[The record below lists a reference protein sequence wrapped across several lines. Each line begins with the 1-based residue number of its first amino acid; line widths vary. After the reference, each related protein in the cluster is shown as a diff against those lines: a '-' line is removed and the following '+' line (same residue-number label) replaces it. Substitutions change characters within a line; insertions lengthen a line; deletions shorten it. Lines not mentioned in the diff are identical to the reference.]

1 MISCLEKLQ
10 GHLPTN
16 QLTMLHRITT
26 ITICLLLATSFM
38 VSAQPKKVVPKSQI
52 KNQKSE
58 IRPGAH
64 QLAEYLPLLKGKR
77 VAIFANQTSAIG
89 QVHLVDTLLKLGVNI
104 KTIFSPEHGFR
115 GDADAGEH
123 VNSSIDPATGIPII
137 SLYGDHKKATID
149 DLKDIDILLFD
160 LQDVG
165 LRYYTYINNVQ
176 ECMESAIAANKPLII
191 LDRPN
196 PNGFFV
202 DGPLLE
208 DGFQS
213 GVGRQSVPIVY
224 GMTMAEYAS
233 FLYGEKLL
241 NKSMYQFT
249 DAAPPLKVLL
259 GKYEPLKL
267 TMIKCKNY
275 DHKSYYE
282 LPIKPSPN
290 LPNMQSVLLYT
301 SICFFEGTDVSLGR
315 GTDKPFQIYGAPS
328 LPDTLPYS
336 FTPVSTPG
344 AKNPPLKDKR
354 CHGYDLSNIPIDITR
369 KENRQINLDYI
380 LNAYKLFP
388 NKDSFFL
395 RPRKGN
401 PSTTD
406 YFFNKLAGNDKLMW
420 QIMNGKTEAEI
431 RKSWVPGITAFK
443 KIRKK
448 YLLYKD
454 FE

>member
-1 MISCLEKLQ
+1 MAQRSILLF
-10 GHLPTN
+10 LP
-16 QLTMLHRITT
+16 LFV
-26 ITICLLLATSFM
+26 CSFFVAT
-38 VSAQPKKVVPKSQI
+38 AQPKTVAVKKQTT
-52 KNQKSE
+52 NQKST
-58 IRPGAH
+58 ILPGAH
-64 QLAEYLPLLKGKR
+64 QLAAYLPMIKGKR
-77 VAIFANQTSAIG
+77 VAIFANQTTAIG

-104 KTIFSPEHGFR
+104 ATIFSPEHGFR

-123 VNSSIDPATGIPII
+123 VSSSVDKVTGIPII
-137 SLYGDHKKATID
+137 SLYGDHKKATIE
-149 DLKDIDILLFD
+149 DLTNIDILLFD

-202 DGPLLE
+202 DGPVLE

-213 GVGRQSVPIVY
+213 GVGKQSVPIVY

-241 NKSMYQFT
+241 DKKMYQYT
-249 DAAPPLKVLL
+249 DAAAPLKILL
-259 GKYEPLKL
+259 DKYKPLQL
-267 TMIKCKNY
+267 TIIKCKNY
-275 DHKSYYE
+275 DHNSYYE

-301 SICFFEGTDVSLGR
+301 STCFFEGTEVSLGR

-328 LPDTLPYS
+328 FPNTLPYS

-344 AKNPPLKDKR
+344 AKNPPLKDKL
-354 CHGYDLSNIPIDITR
+354 CFGYDLSDIAADITKR
-369 KENRQINLDYI
+369 ENRRINLSYI
-380 LNAYKLFP
+380 LNAYKVYP

-395 RPRKGN
+395 RPKKGN
-401 PSTTD
+401 PATTD
-406 YFFNKLAGNDKLMW
+406 YFFNKLAGNDLLMW
-420 QIMNGKTEAEI
+420 QIMNNKSEAEI
-431 RKSWVPGITAFK
+431 RKSWEASITAFK
-443 KIRKK
+443 KVRKK

>member
-1 MISCLEKLQ
+1 MAQ
-10 GHLPTN
+10 RTV
-16 QLTMLHRITT
+16 
-26 ITICLLLATSFM
+26 LLFLSVFVFSFFM
-38 VSAQPKKVVPKSQI
+38 ASAQPTTTLAKSQNT
-52 KNQKSE
+52 NQKSTVL
-58 IRPGAH
+58 PGAH
-64 QLAEYLPLLKGKR
+64 QIAEYLPMLKGKR
-77 VAIFANQTSAIG
+77 VAIFANQTTAIG

-104 KTIFSPEHGFR
+104 ATIFSPEHGFR

-123 VNSSIDPATGIPII
+123 VSSSVDKATGIPII
-137 SLYGDHKKATID
+137 SLYGDHKKATIE
-149 DLKDIDILLFD
+149 DLTNIDILLFD

-202 DGPLLE
+202 DGPILE

-213 GVGRQSVPIVY
+213 GVGKQSVPIVY

-241 NKSMYQFT
+241 DKKMYQYT
-249 DAAPPLKVLL
+249 DGASPLKILL
-259 GKYEPLKL
+259 GIYDPLQL
-267 TMIKCKNY
+267 TIIKCKNY
-275 DHKSYYE
+275 DHNSYYE

-301 SICFFEGTDVSLGR
+301 SVCFFEGTEVSLGR
-315 GTDKPFQIYGAPS
+315 GTNKPFQIYGAPS
-328 LPDTLPYS
+328 FPNTLPYS

-344 AKNPPLKDKR
+344 AKNPPLKDML
-354 CHGYDLSNIPIDITR
+354 CYGYDLSSIDIDITK
-369 KENRQINLDYI
+369 KENRQINLSYI
-380 LNAYKLFP
+380 LNAYKIYP

-395 RPRKGN
+395 RPKKGN
-401 PSTTD
+401 PATTD
-406 YFFNKLAGNDKLMW
+406 YFFNKLAGNDQLMW
-420 QIMNGKTEAEI
+420 QIMNNKTEEEI
-431 RKSWVPGITAFK
+431 RKSWEPGIAAFK
-443 KIRKK
+443 KVRKK

>member
-1 MISCLEKLQ
+1 MIQ
-10 GHLPTN
+10 R
-16 QLTMLHRITT
+16 MTT
-26 ITICLLLATSFM
+26 VAFYFFLCCFLVA
-38 VSAQPKKVVPKSQI
+38 SAQPKNIVSKSAG
-52 KNQKSE
+52 KNQKTE
-58 IRPGAH
+58 ILPGAH
-64 QLAEYLPLLKGKR
+64 QLAEYLPLIRGKR

-89 QVHLVDTLLKLGVNI
+89 HVHLVDTLLKLGINI

-123 VNSSIDPATGIPII
+123 VKSSTDPATGIPII
-137 SLYGDHKKATID
+137 SLYGDHKKATVE

-176 ECMESAIAANKPLII
+176 ECMESAIVANKPLII

-202 DGPLLE
+202 DGPVLE

-249 DAAPPLKVLL
+249 DAASPLKMML
-259 GKYEPLKL
+259 GIYQPLDL
-267 TMIKCKNY
+267 TIIKCKNY
-275 DHKSYYE
+275 DHNSYYE

-301 SICFFEGTDVSLGR
+301 STCFFEGTDVSLGR
-315 GTDKPFQIYGAPS
+315 GTDKPFQVYGAPS
-328 LPDTLPYS
+328 FPDTLPFS

-344 AKNPPLKDKR
+344 AKNPPLKDKL
-354 CHGYDLSNIPIDITR
+354 CHGYDLSEIPIDISK
-369 KENRQINLDYI
+369 KEHRQINLSYV

-395 RPRKGN
+395 RPKKGN

-420 QIMNGKTEAEI
+420 QIMNGKSEAEI
-431 RKSWVPGITAFK
+431 RKSWLPGLTAFK
-443 KIRKK
+443 KVRKK

>member
-1 MISCLEKLQ
+1 MTQRTTLLF
-10 GHLPTN
+10 
-16 QLTMLHRITT
+16 LTLFV
-26 ITICLLLATSFM
+26 CSFCEAK
-38 VSAQPKKVVPKSQI
+38 AQPKNSKLQSEI
-52 KNQKSE
+52 IHQKSK
-58 IRPGAH
+58 ILPGAH
-64 QLAEYLPLLKGKR
+64 QIAEYLPMLKGKR
-77 VAIFANQTSAIG
+77 VAIFANQTTAIG

-104 KTIFSPEHGFR
+104 ATIFSPEHGFR

-123 VNSSIDPATGIPII
+123 VSSSVDKATGIPII
-137 SLYGDHKKATID
+137 SLYGDHKKATIE
-149 DLKDIDILLFD
+149 DLTNIDILLFD

-176 ECMESAIAANKPLII
+176 ECMESAIAADKPLII

-202 DGPLLE
+202 DGPVME

-213 GVGRQSVPIVY
+213 GVGKQSVPIVY

-241 NKSMYQFT
+241 DKKMYQYT
-249 DAAPPLKVLL
+249 DGAAPLKIMLGIYKPLQ
-259 GKYEPLKL
+259 L
-267 TMIKCKNY
+267 TIIKCKNY
-275 DHKSYYE
+275 DHNSYYE

-301 SICFFEGTDVSLGR
+301 SFCFFEGTEVSLGR

-328 LPDTLPYS
+328 FPNTLPYS

-344 AKNPPLKDKR
+344 AKNPPLKDR
-354 CHGYDLSNIPIDITR
+354 LCYGYDLSNIAIDITK
-369 KENRQINLDYI
+369 KENRQINLSYI
-380 LNAYKLFP
+380 LNAYKMYP

-395 RPRKGN
+395 RPKKGN
-401 PSTTD
+401 PATTD

-420 QIMNGKTEAEI
+420 QIMNNKTEAEI
-431 RKSWVPGITAFK
+431 RKSWEPGITAFK
-443 KIRKK
+443 KVRKK

>member
-1 MISCLEKLQ
+1 MTQRTTLLF
-10 GHLPTN
+10 
-16 QLTMLHRITT
+16 LTLFV
-26 ITICLLLATSFM
+26 CSFCEAK
-38 VSAQPKKVVPKSQI
+38 AQPKNSKLQSEI
-52 KNQKSE
+52 IHQKSK
-58 IRPGAH
+58 ILPGAH
-64 QLAEYLPLLKGKR
+64 QIAEYLPMLKGKR
-77 VAIFANQTSAIG
+77 VAIFANQTTAIG

-104 KTIFSPEHGFR
+104 ATIFSPEHGFR

-123 VNSSIDPATGIPII
+123 VSSSVDKATGIPII
-137 SLYGDHKKATID
+137 SLYGDHKKATIE
-149 DLKDIDILLFD
+149 DLTNIDILLFD

-176 ECMESAIAANKPLII
+176 ECMESAIAADKPLII

-202 DGPLLE
+202 DGPVME

-213 GVGRQSVPIVY
+213 GVGKQSVPIVY

-241 NKSMYQFT
+241 DKKMYQYT
-249 DAAPPLKVLL
+249 DGAAPLKIMLGIYKPLQ
-259 GKYEPLKL
+259 L
-267 TMIKCKNY
+267 TIIKCKNY
-275 DHKSYYE
+275 DHNSYYE

-301 SICFFEGTDVSLGR
+301 SICFFEGTEVSLGR

-328 LPDTLPYS
+328 FPNTLPYS

-344 AKNPPLKDKR
+344 AKNPPLKDR
-354 CHGYDLSNIPIDITR
+354 FCYGYDLSNIAIDITK
-369 KENRQINLDYI
+369 KENRQINLSYI
-380 LNAYKLFP
+380 LNAYKMYP

-395 RPRKGN
+395 RPKKGN
-401 PSTTD
+401 PATTD

-420 QIMNGKTEAEI
+420 QIMNNKTEAEI
-431 RKSWVPGITAFK
+431 RKSWEPGITAFK
-443 KIRKK
+443 KVRKK

>member
-1 MISCLEKLQ
+1 MFQRK
-10 GHLPTN
+10 
-16 QLTMLHRITT
+16 TT
-26 ITICLLLATSFM
+26 IALFILLLVNFE
-38 VSAQPKKVVPKSQI
+38 VPAQPKKSASKSSI

-58 IRPGAH
+58 ILPGAH
-64 QLAEYLPLLKGKR
+64 QLQDYVPLLKGKR

-89 QVHLVDTLLKLGVNI
+89 NVHLVDTLLKLGINI

-123 VNSSIDPATGIPII
+123 VSSSVDKATGIPII
-137 SLYGDHKKATID
+137 SLYGDHRKATVA
-149 DLKDIDILLFD
+149 DLQDIDILLFD

-176 ECMESAIAANKPLII
+176 ECMESAIVANKPLII

-202 DGPLLE
+202 DGPILE

-213 GVGRQSVPIVY
+213 GVGKQPVPIVY

-233 FLYGEKLL
+233 FLYGEKMLD
-241 NKSMYQFT
+241 KSLYQYA
-249 DAAPPLKVLL
+249 DAVVPVKMLL
-259 GKYEPLKL
+259 GTYQPLHL
-267 TMIKCKNY
+267 TIIKCKNY
-275 DHKSYYE
+275 DHNSYYE
-282 LPIKPSPN
+282 LPVKPSPN

-315 GTDKPFQIYGAPS
+315 GTDKPFQQYGCPQF
-328 LPDTLPYS
+328 PNTLYS

-344 AKNPPLKDKR
+344 AKNPPLKDKL
-354 CHGYDLSNIPIDITR
+354 CYGYDLSAIPIDIR
-369 KENRQINLDYI
+369 KKENRQINLSYI
-380 LNAYKLFP
+380 LSAYKLFP

-395 RPRKGN
+395 RPKKGN
-401 PSTTD
+401 PSTSD

-420 QIMNGKTEAEI
+420 QIMNGKSEVEI
-431 RKSWVPGITAFK
+431 RKSWVPGLTAFK

-448 YLLYKD
+448 YLLYRD

>member
-1 MISCLEKLQ
+1 MAYPIKAIA
-10 GHLPTN
+10 
-16 QLTMLHRITT
+16 LTSLFFCFNAAQAQRKTGTT
-26 ITICLLLATSFM
+26 KT
-38 VSAQPKKVVPKSQI
+38 QI

-58 IRPGAH
+58 ILPGAH
-64 QLAEYLPLLKGKR
+64 QLGEYLPLLKGKR
-77 VAIFANQTSAIG
+77 VAIFANQTTAIG

-123 VNSSIDPATGIPII
+123 VSSSVDKATGIPII
-137 SLYGDHKKATID
+137 SLYGDHKKATIT
-149 DLKDIDILLFD
+149 DLKDSDILLFD

-202 DGPLLE
+202 DGPVLE

-213 GVGRQSVPIVY
+213 GVGKQSVPIVY

-233 FLYGEKLL
+233 FIYGEKLL
-241 NKSMYQFT
+241 DKKMYQYT
-249 DAAPPLKVLL
+249 DAASPIKMLMANYRPLQ
-259 GKYEPLKL
+259 L
-267 TMIKCKNY
+267 TIIKCKNY
-275 DHKSYYE
+275 DHNSYYE

-301 SICFFEGTDVSLGR
+301 SVCFFEGTEVSLGR
-315 GTDKPFQIYGAPS
+315 GTSKPFQVYGAPS
-328 LPDTLPYS
+328 FPDLLAFS

-344 AKNPPLKDKR
+344 AKNPPLKDR
-354 CHGYDLSNIPIDITR
+354 LCYGYDLSSIPIDIKK
-369 KENRQINLDYI
+369 KENHQINLSYVM
-380 LNAYKLFP
+380 NAYKIYP

-395 RPRKGN
+395 RPKKGN

-406 YFFNKLAGNDKLMW
+406 YFFNKLAGNDQLMW
-420 QIMNGKTEAEI
+420 QIMNNKTEDEI
-431 RKSWVPGITAFK
+431 RKSWEPALMAFK

-448 YLLYKD
+448 YLLYRD